1 MKKLV
6 MTRAWEM
13 YRKGFARTFG
23 ECLKASWALTK
34 KENNCFQAESM
45 TQEQLNNKMRNDR
58 RFRHAANNSNT
69 SSNVVYKGAG
79 RVEYVNR
86 KLWVKEGI
94 VRVYA
99 TETIDN
105 INLDQT
111 YIQVR
116 I

>member
-1 MKKLV
+1 MKRLV
-6 MTRAWEM
+6 MTRAWEL
-13 YRKGFARTFG
+13 YRKGFARTFA
-23 ECLKASWALTK
+23 ECLKVSWALTK
-34 KENNCFQAESM
+34 KENNCFQETTVS
-45 TQEQLNNKMRNDR
+45 QDELNKKMRNDKD
-58 RFRHAANNSNT
+58 FRKKANGSNL
-69 SSNVVYKGAG
+69 SKNVVYTGEG
-79 RVEYVNR
+79 RVFYTNR

-94 VRVYA
+94 ARVYA

>member
-1 MKKLV
+1 MKRLV

-13 YRKGFARTFG
+13 YRKGFARTFR

-34 KENNCFQAESM
+34 KENNLFQADSM

-58 RFRHAANNSNT
+58 RFRHSANHSNSST
-69 SSNVVYKGAG
+69 NVIYKGEG
-79 RVEYVNR
+79 KVFYTNR

-94 VRVYA
+94 ARIYV
-99 TETIDN
+99 TETIDD
-105 INLDQT
+105 ISLDQT

>member
-1 MKKLV
+1 MKRLV

-13 YRKGFARTFG
+13 YRKGFARIFG

-34 KENNCFQAESM
+34 KENKLFQPESM
-45 TQEQLNNKMRNDR
+45 TQEQLNKKMRNDR
-58 RFRHAANNSNT
+58 RFRHRANHSNSST
-69 SSNVVYKGAG
+69 NVIYRGEGKVFYT
-79 RVEYVNR
+79 ER

-94 VRVYA
+94 ARIYA
-99 TETIDN
+99 TETIDD
-105 INLDQT
+105 ISLDQT